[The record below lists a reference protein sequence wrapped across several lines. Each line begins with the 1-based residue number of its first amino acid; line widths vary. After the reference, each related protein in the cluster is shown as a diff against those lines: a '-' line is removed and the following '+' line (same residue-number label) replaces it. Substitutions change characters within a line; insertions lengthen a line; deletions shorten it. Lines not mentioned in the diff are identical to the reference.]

1 MGGSSGSVCAVSLFL
16 FGVFK
21 ETQHS
26 KFFFFLSLSKELCC
40 VAAVLKVRCGF
51 WHKFELT
58 VASHNNADEQHNSE
72 RVVMTEIWHYSVQEL
87 LIVHVCVCERES
99 CTSCLHF
106 SGPLRQ

>member
-26 KFFFFLSLSKELCC
+26 KFFFLSLSLLKELCC

-51 WHKFELT
+51 WHGFEPT
-58 VASHNNADEQHNSE
+58 VASHNNAN
-72 RVVMTEIWHYSVQEL
+72 EL
-87 LIVHVCVCERES
+87 REGS
-99 CTSCLHF
+99 YD
-106 SGPLRQ
+106 